1 MNYDINDLKKLKE
14 FLTLNNINFDDVC
27 LVGSSTLSLLGI
39 RNHDDIDLILSRI
52 KIKLGGSDA
61 GHNGI
66 KSVDMHIGKEYNRIR
81 VGVGKPTKY
90 LEAKDYVL
98 QKFTSDEILKL
109 KNKIDILVENIH
121 YLFKNDVNNFLN
133 ILASE

>member
-1 MNYDINDLKKLKE
+1 M
-14 FLTLNNINFDDVC
+14 
-27 LVGSSTLSLLGI
+27 
-39 RNHDDIDLILSRI
+39 
-52 KIKLGGSDA
+52 
-61 GHNGI
+61 
-66 KSVDMHIGKEYNRIR
+66 
-81 VGVGKPTKY
+81 GKPTKY